1 MEIKIYNYP
10 ADDIQPLLKRNV
22 ASFDDIAET
31 VSSIFAEVKADGDE
45 ALIRLGK
52 RFDCPTLE
60 SLEVTKEEFAEAEKN
75 IDPTLKAALEVAA
88 ANIRKFH
95 EAQRMQPIEVET
107 TPGVVCRQK
116 AVPINTVGL
125 YVPGGNAPLFSTV
138 LMLAV
143 PAQIAGCR
151 TVVLCTPAGKDGK
164 VNPAILVAARMA
176 GVGKVLKAGGAQAIA
191 AMTYGTKQVPKVDK
205 IFGPGNRFVMVAK
218 QMAALQGTAID
229 MPAGPSEVMI
239 VADGDANPTFVAA
252 DFLSQSEHGPDSQ
265 SILVTTSRNLAEKVA
280 RQAAD
285 LVETLPRHE
294 HIKKSLSK
302 SSIIVAENDDQLM
315 EIANR
320 YAPEHLII
328 NHSLAE
334 QLAEKVENAGSVF
347 LGQYACESAGDY
359 ASGTNHTLP
368 TSGYATAYSGVN
380 LDSFMKKITFQ
391 SISASGIAA
400 LGPVIETLAEG
411 ESLDAHKLAATVRV
425 DFMKNRK
432 EK

>member
-95 EAQRMQPIEVET
+95 EAQRMHPIEVET

-191 AMTYGTKQVPKVDK
+191 AMTYGTKEVPKVDK

-218 QMAALQGTAID
+218 QMASLQGTAID

-265 SILVTTSRNLAEKVA
+265 SILVTTSRDLAEKVA

-391 SISASGIAA
+391 SISASGIAT

-425 DFMKNRK
+425 DFVKNRK